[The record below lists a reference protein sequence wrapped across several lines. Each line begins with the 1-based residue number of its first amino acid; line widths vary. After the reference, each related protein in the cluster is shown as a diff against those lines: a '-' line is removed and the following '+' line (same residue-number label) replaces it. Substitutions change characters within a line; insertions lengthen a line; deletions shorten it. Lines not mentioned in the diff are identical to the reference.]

1 MTESDAG
8 KNYSKSAV
16 IKKVYVNDQITNILQ
31 YAGHAVSVGLPWW
44 LRW

>member
-1 MTESDAG
+1 MTDSDAG
-8 KNYSKSAV
+8 KNYSKSAGSKNV
-16 IKKVYVNDQITNILQ
+16 NVNDQMANVLQ